1 MEKGIYANL
10 VKISLVNYPRVNPIE
25 VQVEIEITN
34 QSKETCEVKSLIS
47 SKGILGENKITFEV
61 TN

>member
-1 MEKGIYANL
+1 M
-10 VKISLVNYPRVNPIE
+10 VRVSLIKYPQVNPIE

-47 SKGILGENKITFEV
+47 SKGILGEKKITFEV
-61 TN
+61 TNYE